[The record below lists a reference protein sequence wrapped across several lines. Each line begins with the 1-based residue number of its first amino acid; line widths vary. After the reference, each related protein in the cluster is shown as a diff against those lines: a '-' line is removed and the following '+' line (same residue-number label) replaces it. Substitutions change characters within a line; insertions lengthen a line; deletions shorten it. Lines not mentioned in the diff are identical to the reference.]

1 MKKQITQKKE
11 LQESETIIEESSELL
26 REAEIV
32 VYNDDVNHINYVIEC
47 FCRILGHTVEQAS
60 QCAYLIHYKGRCGV
74 KKGTIKE
81 LQPLWEALLDNK
93 LSALIEC

>member
-11 LQESETIIEESSELL
+11 LQESEVTIEESSELL
-26 REAEIV
+26 REAEII
-32 VYNDDVNHINYVIEC
+32 VYNDNVNDINYVIKC

-60 QCAYLIHYKGRCGV
+60 QCTYLIHYKGRCGV

-81 LQPLWEALLDNK
+81 LQPLLEALLDSK